1 MDIRAGQGCTFGA
14 GTEGTKMRKIVVSI
28 SLFLS
33 LLVAGCASTQLH
45 QSLLMHENRQL
56 EDALFVAQAQV
67 ANLEREN
74 DLLRKQ
80 QTRESLVPPEPTR
93 WGDGFDVVPPIE
105 MPRVILPSQTGTT
118 EVPESLRGSQMFPVW
133 MPVR

>member
-1 MDIRAGQGCTFGA
+1 MRKMVFGISLIVQLVATGCT
-14 GTEGTKMRKIVVSI
+14 
-28 SLFLS
+28 
-33 LLVAGCASTQLH
+33 STQLH

-67 ANLEREN
+67 ADLEREN

-80 QTRESLVPPEPTR
+80 QTNKS
-93 WGDGFDVVPPIE
+93 VVPRGTPDFWDEDFDGTPPLE
-105 MPRVILPSQTGTT
+105 MPKVILPGGPGET